1 MRTPT
6 DTRKNNK
13 NSDTKIR
20 NDPDSIPKNN
30 SQTTSIENKKTK
42 SYDRRNIQFMDKQI
56 STTTKDPYTR
66 THHISNN
73 QYNKNKN
80 QQNNKPADTTTKYND
95 KQNDKITKYRHSI
108 KKQKSVLISKS
119 HILLQSKANKNTETN
134 PIKHN
139 ENKYCT
145 YNHCTKKN
153 NNVPITTA
161 TVLPYPNIHSPK
173 IK

>member
-1 MRTPT
+1 
-6 DTRKNNK
+6 
-13 NSDTKIR
+13 
-20 NDPDSIPKNN
+20 
-30 SQTTSIENKKTK
+30 
-42 SYDRRNIQFMDKQI
+42 MDKQI

-80 QQNNKPADTTTKYND
+80 QQNNIPADTTTKYNG

-108 KKQKSVLISKS
+108 KEQKTVLISKS

-145 YNHCTKKN
+145 CTHCTNKN
-153 NNVPITTA
+153 NNAPIANT
-161 TVLPYPNIHSPK
+161 TVLPYPNISYPK
-173 IK
+173 IKQLPVTNIKHKKTERLRLNNNGKQKHSSRSTTTRCRTRTTHTVFYQRN